1 MLGEHTDAILTEL
14 GYSESD
20 IKDFRARGVI

>member
-1 MLGEHTDAILTEL
+1 MLGEHTDAILKEL
-14 GYSESD
+14 GYGDSD

>member
-14 GYSESD
+14 GYGDAD